1 MLKPLEESERRLILL
16 DAILAAINIDT
27 EVEMRELIYSIT
39 ETSQSDETDP
49 NLIYKSILKYLQ
61 ARQCRE
67 KRKSSVKGFQG
78 GTFR

>member
-1 MLKPLEESERRLILL
+1 MEESERRLILL

-61 ARQCRE
+61 ARQGRE